1 MNRTALLPQS
11 PSVDAS
17 LGGTAT
23 WDILASPVEIVTST
37 RHALLVMEYLYKER
51 LTKMWFVSGVPMGR
65 SLIRSPTRTAV
76 GLIQTVMGGLLPE
89 KVMLPQTTC
98 VRP

>member
-37 RHALLVMEYLYKER
+37 RHALLVMEYLYKVQH
-51 LTKMWFVSGVPMGR
+51 LFF
-65 SLIRSPTRTAV
+65 
-76 GLIQTVMGGLLPE
+76 
-89 KVMLPQTTC
+89 
-98 VRP
+98 